1 MSARERYIK
10 VIESLVEGE
19 DAKASELLHEAFVE
33 KAREI
38 WNDLVEADEIVEDE
52 VAEEELE
59 EGFGSEEA
67 DNFIDDLEDE
77 IEEDLDEIEAEEA
90 FGEAEDD
97 MDDMD
102 AEAELADGDEMDF
115 DMDGE
120 TDEHE
125 EEHEEIEDKLMS
137 VEDALADLKAEFA
150 KMMGDDAEDEAEEEM
165 EEELAFESD
174 EADEEIEEAAEE
186 DADETL
192 EEGAELTKVGK
203 DGMHPADMPAG
214 DDGKASP
221 VAGENDMGG
230 EAVDM
235 AAKGSEGSDKGLVD
249 APKDMNVTHP
259 GDGADLKAEPKGHGA
274 EKKGKAE

>member
-19 DAKASELLHEAFVE
+19 DAKATELLHEAFVE

-59 EGFGSEEA
+59 ESFGDEEA
-67 DNFIDDLEDE
+67 DDFIDD
-77 IEEDLDEIEAEEA
+77 IEEDEDEIEAEEA
-90 FGEAEDD
+90 FGEADEDD

-102 AEAELADGDEMDF
+102 AEAELADAGDEMDF

-150 KMMGDDAEDEAEEEM
+150 KMMGDDAEEEAEEEM

-235 AAKGSEGSDKGLVD
+235 SAKGSEGSDNGLVD